1 MRILGILLCCLILGL
16 STVAFAEQPTTVF
29 SKVVATKNMQGEI
42 PEIDGLRYTNLQKS
56 VNGILNS
63 KVKDLLAQVGGSGTV
78 SYEVKLNRPSLV
90 GILLKATNGGRTA
103 YQAVN
108 LDMTTGNE
116 FSIRDFV
123 GEGNAVHEIL
133 GAYEGV
139 LFADNGIYTT
149 RTSSGAAYS
158 NFVSYSKLFPLLRT
172 GEAGRLLTVYG
183 LTRAAEDKVVT
194 VKAGELLALQLESNR
209 TTGYSWFVEGNGY
222 AGQFYELGR
231 SYVLPGNAANN
242 RTGMPGLEIIVFG
255 AQEPGEYKVN
265 MEYKRAWEKGSG
277 FDKFSFTV
285 KVL

>member
-90 GILLKATNGGRTA
+90 GILLKATNGGHTA

-139 LFADNGIYTT
+139 LFADNGIYT

-183 LTRAAEDKVVT
+183 LTRAVEDKVIT
-194 VKAGELLALQLESNR
+194 MKAGELLALQLESNR

>member
-29 SKVVATKNMQGEI
+29 S
-42 PEIDGLRYTNLQKS
+42 KS

-139 LFADNGIYTT
+139 LFADNGIYT

-183 LTRAAEDKVVT
+183 LTRAVEDKVVT

-222 AGQFYELGR
+222 AGKFYELGR

>member
-90 GILLKATNGGRTA
+90 GILLKATNGGHTA

-139 LFADNGIYTT
+139 LFADNGIYT

-183 LTRAAEDKVVT
+183 LTRAVEDKVVT
-194 VKAGELLALQLESNR
+194 MKAGELLALQLESNR
-209 TTGYSWFVEGNGY
+209 TTGYSWFVEGIGY

>member
-29 SKVVATKNMQGEI
+29 SKVVAPKNMQGEI

-139 LFADNGIYTT
+139 LFADNGIYT

-183 LTRAAEDKVVT
+183 LTRAVEDKVVT

-209 TTGYSWFVEGNGY
+209 TTGYSWFVEGN
-222 AGQFYELGR
+222 
-231 SYVLPGNAANN
+231 GNAANN

>member
-78 SYEVKLNRPSLV
+78 SYEVKLNRPILV

-139 LFADNGIYTT
+139 LFADNGIYT

-183 LTRAAEDKVVT
+183 LTRAVEDKVVT

>member
-90 GILLKATNGGRTA
+90 GILLKATNGGCTA

-139 LFADNGIYTT
+139 LFADNGIYT

-183 LTRAAEDKVVT
+183 LTRAVEDKVVT

>member
-90 GILLKATNGGRTA
+90 GILLKATNGGHTA

-139 LFADNGIYTT
+139 LFADNGIYT

-183 LTRAAEDKVVT
+183 LTRAVEDKVVT
-194 VKAGELLALQLESNR
+194 MKAGELLALQLESNR

>member
-133 GAYEGV
+133 G
-139 LFADNGIYTT
+139 
-149 RTSSGAAYS
+149 
-158 NFVSYSKLFPLLRT
+158 
-172 GEAGRLLTVYG
+172 VYG
-183 LTRAAEDKVVT
+183 LTRAVEDKVVT

>member
-90 GILLKATNGGRTA
+90 GILLKATNGGHTA

-139 LFADNGIYTT
+139 LFADNGIYT

-183 LTRAAEDKVVT
+183 LTRAVEDKVVT
-194 VKAGELLALQLESNR
+194 MKAGELLALQLESNR

-277 FDKFSFTV
+277 FDKFNFTV

>member
-139 LFADNGIYTT
+139 LFADNGIYT

-183 LTRAAEDKVVT
+183 LTRAVEDKIVT

-231 SYVLPGNAANN
+231 SYVLPGNAVNN

>member
-16 STVAFAEQPTTVF
+16 STVAFAEQPMTVF

-63 KVKDLLAQVGGSGTV
+63 KVKDLLAQVGGSGKV
-78 SYEVKLNRPSLV
+78 SYEVKLNRPSLD
-90 GILLKATNGGRTA
+90 GILLKTTKSGRTA

-139 LFADNGIYTT
+139 LFADNGIYT

-183 LTRAAEDKVVT
+183 LTRAVEDKVVT

-265 MEYKRAWEKGSG
+265 VEYKRAWERGSG

-285 KVL
+285 QVL

>member
-90 GILLKATNGGRTA
+90 GILLKATNGVRTA

-139 LFADNGIYTT
+139 LFADNGIYT

-158 NFVSYSKLFPLLRT
+158 DFVSYSKLFPLLRT

-183 LTRAAEDKVVT
+183 LTRAVEDKVVT

>member
-16 STVAFAEQPTTVF
+16 STVAFAEQPMTVF

-133 GAYEGV
+133 GAYEG
-139 LFADNGIYTT
+139 GY
-149 RTSSGAAYS
+149 
-158 NFVSYSKLFPLLRT
+158 LLITVFIRVP
-172 GEAGRLLTVYG
+172 AVVLLTVI
-183 LTRAAEDKVVT
+183 LF
-194 VKAGELLALQLESNR
+194 L
-209 TTGYSWFVEGNGY
+209 
-222 AGQFYELGR
+222 
-231 SYVLPGNAANN
+231 
-242 RTGMPGLEIIVFG
+242 IVNCFRCC
-255 AQEPGEYKVN
+255 AQAKQAVC
-265 MEYKRAWEKGSG
+265 
-277 FDKFSFTV
+277 
-285 KVL
+285 

>member
-1 MRILGILLCCLILGL
+1 MRILVILLCCLMLGL

-56 VNGILNS
+56 VNSILNS

-90 GILLKATNGGRTA
+90 GILLKATNGGRAA

-139 LFADNGIYTT
+139 LFADNGIYT

-183 LTRAAEDKVVT
+183 LTRAVEDKVVT

>member
-90 GILLKATNGGRTA
+90 GILLKATNGGHTA

-139 LFADNGIYTT
+139 LFADNGIYT

-183 LTRAAEDKVVT
+183 LTRAVEDKVVT

-222 AGQFYELGR
+222 AGKFYELGR

>member
-90 GILLKATNGGRTA
+90 GILLKATNGGHTA

-139 LFADNGIYTT
+139 LFADNGIYT

-183 LTRAAEDKVVT
+183 STRAVEDKVVT
-194 VKAGELLALQLESNR
+194 MKAGELLALQLESNR

>member
-1 MRILGILLCCLILGL
+1 
-16 STVAFAEQPTTVF
+16 
-29 SKVVATKNMQGEI
+29 MQGEI

-139 LFADNGIYTT
+139 LFADNGIYT

-183 LTRAAEDKVVT
+183 LTRAVEDKVVT

-255 AQEPGEYKVN
+255 AQAPGEYKVN

>member
-63 KVKDLLAQVGGSGTV
+63 KVKDLLAQVGGSGIV

-90 GILLKATNGGRTA
+90 GILLKATNGGHTA

-139 LFADNGIYTT
+139 LFADNGIYT

-183 LTRAAEDKVVT
+183 LTRAVEDKVVT
-194 VKAGELLALQLESNR
+194 MKAGELLALQLESNR

>member
-1 MRILGILLCCLILGL
+1 
-16 STVAFAEQPTTVF
+16 
-29 SKVVATKNMQGEI
+29 
-42 PEIDGLRYTNLQKS
+42 
-56 VNGILNS
+56 
-63 KVKDLLAQVGGSGTV
+63 
-78 SYEVKLNRPSLV
+78 
-90 GILLKATNGGRTA
+90 
-103 YQAVN
+103 
-108 LDMTTGNE
+108 
-116 FSIRDFV
+116 
-123 GEGNAVHEIL
+123 
-133 GAYEGV
+133 
-139 LFADNGIYTT
+139 
-149 RTSSGAAYS
+149 
-158 NFVSYSKLFPLLRT
+158 
-172 GEAGRLLTVYG
+172 LLTVYG
-183 LTRAAEDKVVT
+183 LTRAVEDKVVT

>member
-90 GILLKATNGGRTA
+90 GILLKATNGGHTA

-139 LFADNGIYTT
+139 LFADNGIYT

-183 LTRAAEDKVVT
+183 LTRAVEDKVVT

-265 MEYKRAWEKGSG
+265 MEYKRAWEKSSG

>member
-90 GILLKATNGGRTA
+90 GILLKATSGGRTA

-139 LFADNGIYTT
+139 LFADNGIYT

-183 LTRAAEDKVVT
+183 LTRAVEDKVVT

>member
-90 GILLKATNGGRTA
+90 VILLKATNGGRTA

-139 LFADNGIYTT
+139 LFADNGIYT

-183 LTRAAEDKVVT
+183 LTRAVEDKVVT

-265 MEYKRAWEKGSG
+265 MEYKRAWEKGGG

>member
-90 GILLKATNGGRTA
+90 GILLKATNGGHTA

-139 LFADNGIYTT
+139 LFADNGIYT

-183 LTRAAEDKVVT
+183 LTRAVKDKVVT
-194 VKAGELLALQLESNR
+194 MKAGELLALQLESNR

>member
-90 GILLKATNGGRTA
+90 GILLKATNGGHTA

-139 LFADNGIYTT
+139 LFADNGIYT

-183 LTRAAEDKVVT
+183 LTRAVEDKVVT
-194 VKAGELLALQLESNR
+194 MKAGELLALQLESNR

-255 AQEPGEYKVN
+255 AQAPGEYKVN

>member
-78 SYEVKLNRPSLV
+78 SYEVKLNR
-90 GILLKATNGGRTA
+90 ILLKATNGGRTA

-139 LFADNGIYTT
+139 LFADNGIYT

-183 LTRAAEDKVVT
+183 LTRAVEDKVVT

>member
-90 GILLKATNGGRTA
+90 GILLKATNGGHTA

-139 LFADNGIYTT
+139 LFADNGIYT

-183 LTRAAEDKVVT
+183 LTRAVEDKVVT

-255 AQEPGEYKVN
+255 AQELGEYKVN

>member
-90 GILLKATNGGRTA
+90 GILLKATNGDRTA

-139 LFADNGIYTT
+139 LFADNGIYT

-183 LTRAAEDKVVT
+183 LTRAVEDKVVT

>member
-90 GILLKATNGGRTA
+90 GILLKATNGVRTA

-139 LFADNGIYTT
+139 LFADNGIYT

-183 LTRAAEDKVVT
+183 LTRAVEDKVVT

>member
-90 GILLKATNGGRTA
+90 GILLKATNGGHTA

-139 LFADNGIYTT
+139 LFADNGIYT

-158 NFVSYSKLFPLLRT
+158 NFVSSSKLFPLLRT

-183 LTRAAEDKVVT
+183 LTRAVEDKVVT
-194 VKAGELLALQLESNR
+194 MKAGELLALQLESNR

>member
-1 MRILGILLCCLILGL
+1 M
-16 STVAFAEQPTTVF
+16 
-29 SKVVATKNMQGEI
+29 
-42 PEIDGLRYTNLQKS
+42 
-56 VNGILNS
+56 
-63 KVKDLLAQVGGSGTV
+63 LAQVGGSGTV
-78 SYEVKLNRPSLV
+78 SYEVKLNRTSLV

-139 LFADNGIYTT
+139 LFADNGIYT

-183 LTRAAEDKVVT
+183 LTRAVEDKVVT

>member
-90 GILLKATNGGRTA
+90 GILLKATNGCRTA

-139 LFADNGIYTT
+139 LFADNGIYT

-183 LTRAAEDKVVT
+183 LTRAVEDKVVT

>member
-1 MRILGILLCCLILGL
+1 
-16 STVAFAEQPTTVF
+16 
-29 SKVVATKNMQGEI
+29 MQGEI

-139 LFADNGIYTT
+139 LFADNGIYT

-183 LTRAAEDKVVT
+183 LTRAVEDKVVT

-265 MEYKRAWEKGSG
+265 MEYKRAWEKGGG

>member
-29 SKVVATKNMQGEI
+29 SKVVAPKNMQGEI

-78 SYEVKLNRPSLV
+78 SYEVKLNRPSSA

-139 LFADNGIYTT
+139 LFADNGIYT

-183 LTRAAEDKVVT
+183 LTRAVEDKVVT

>member
-1 MRILGILLCCLILGL
+1 
-16 STVAFAEQPTTVF
+16 
-29 SKVVATKNMQGEI
+29 
-42 PEIDGLRYTNLQKS
+42 
-56 VNGILNS
+56 
-63 KVKDLLAQVGGSGTV
+63 
-78 SYEVKLNRPSLV
+78 
-90 GILLKATNGGRTA
+90 
-103 YQAVN
+103 
-108 LDMTTGNE
+108 
-116 FSIRDFV
+116 
-123 GEGNAVHEIL
+123 
-133 GAYEGV
+133 V
-139 LFADNGIYTT
+139 LFADNGIYT

-183 LTRAAEDKVVT
+183 LTRAVEDKVVT

>member
-29 SKVVATKNMQGEI
+29 SKVVAPKNMQGEI

-90 GILLKATNGGRTA
+90 GILLKATNGGHTA

-139 LFADNGIYTT
+139 LFADNGIYT

-183 LTRAAEDKVVT
+183 LTRAVEDKVVT